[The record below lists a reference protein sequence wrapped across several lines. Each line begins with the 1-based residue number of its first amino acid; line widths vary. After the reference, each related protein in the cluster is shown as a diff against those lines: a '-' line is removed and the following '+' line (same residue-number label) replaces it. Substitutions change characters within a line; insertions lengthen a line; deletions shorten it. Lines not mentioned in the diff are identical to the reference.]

1 MIRPFLTHRISF
13 AVTALLLSRSSLL
26 FRRDR
31 KGLAARADAYR
42 DLFSALETLYE
53 AAALLRPEWRDIWRE
68 RRTNE
73 LPPKYEFAD
82 EMTIDAIHDMR
93 FATMLLQRYRWRSVA
108 RPLFETIDDPA
119 WLRFSANSSEV
130 SPSLLALADRHT
142 ERLRQDEIDWINTA
156 VEQFDEASRRR
167 RVAANADTPRAQ
179 QIAEGAY
186 QPLYIAIQLSD
197 RLIERLRFEASQR

>member
-1 MIRPFLTHRISF
+1 MIRPFLTHRISL
-13 AVTALLLSRSSLL
+13 AVAALIFSCSSLL

-31 KGLAARADAYR
+31 KGSARADAYR

-53 AAALLRPEWRDIWRE
+53 AAARLRPEWRDLWRA
-68 RRTNE
+68 RRTHE

-82 EMTIDAIHDMR
+82 EMTLDAIHDMR

-108 RPLFETIDDPA
+108 QPLFDTIDDPA
-119 WLRFSANSSEV
+119 WLRFSATASEV
-130 SPSLLALADRHT
+130 SPSLLALSDRHT